1 MRVVFGIGN
10 PGARY
15 AGTRHNL
22 GFMVLDALA
31 HDAGAEWREIPGLRA
46 DGAPLEIAGE
56 RIWLIR
62 PLTYVN
68 RCGPVAAAIHR
79 RDEVPVDSILVVV
92 DDLALPPGRL
102 RLRARGSDGGHNGLK
117 SLIASLGTGDFPRLR
132 IGIGDPG
139 TVPAETYVLEP
150 FAEEERAA
158 MERAIGAAADA
169 VRLWVEQGVEK
180 AMAEVNRADLDHPRD
195 RA

>member
-15 AGTRHNL
+15 VRTRHNL

-31 HDAGAEWREIPGLRA
+31 HEAGAEWREIPGLRA

-56 RIWLIR
+56 RVWLIR
-62 PLTYVN
+62 PETYVN
-68 RCGPVAAAIHR
+68 RCGPVAAAIHE
-79 RDEVPVDSILVVV
+79 RDDVPTGSILVVV
-92 DDLALPPGRL
+92 DDLALPAGRL

-117 SLIASLGTGDFPRLR
+117 SLIESLGTEDFPRLR

-139 TVPAETYVLEP
+139 PVPAETYVLERL
-150 FAEEERAA
+150 AGEEWAA
-158 MERAIGAAADA
+158 MERAIEAAADA
-169 VRLWVEQGVEK
+169 VRLWVEHGVEK
-180 AMAEVNRADLDHPRD
+180 AMGDVNRADLDHPRD
-195 RA
+195 GA